1 MSSYPLGPQLCDDQS
16 NWIALLK
23 SIEDAKVTRS
33 WTAGETQRVLHA
45 DGFLDFAAL
54 SVRKYPTA
62 DTYFYG
68 HHTNGVAGKDAARNA
83 GVVGLHMVT
92 FGFWKVEGMREAG
105 LWLVPDVNNSA
116 ANNKQVIVL
125 PSSFEQLN
133 SHEQEH
139 QVFAA
144 AIRIASV
151 LNLTVVVP
159 TFNCKWTHAYQAV
172 SHVPWYDNIV
182 SVIVSILDLFSV
194 SFAHTL
200 GIHHFRF
207 STSRLR
213 DYTLHPAKHHC
224 EAFFHY
230 DYGSLIRAGIK
241 FKESIHIN
249 NHPTGL
255 LPSALA
261 PNINLQC
268 ESNMGVAAQSHLRKI
283 LNQQP
288 PSDIVIGGDLT
299 CIEQL
304 YPLLPPHSPS
314 SECPTTV
321 TFTFVLFPLLCKLL
335 LRA

>member
-1 MSSYPLGPQLCDDQS
+1 MH
-16 NWIALLK
+16 
-23 SIEDAKVTRS
+23 E
-33 WTAGETQRVLHA
+33 

-54 SVRKYPTA
+54 SVRKYQTA

-68 HHTNGVAGKDAARNA
+68 HHTNGVAGKEAARNA
-83 GVVGLHMVT
+83 GVVGVHMST
-92 FGFWKVEGMREAG
+92 FGYWKVEGMREAG
-105 LWLVPDVNNSA
+105 LWLVPDVNDSA
-116 ANNKQVIVL
+116 AKNKQVIVL

-133 SHEQEH
+133 SHEREH
-139 QVFAA
+139 EVFAA

-151 LNLTVVVP
+151 LNLTVVMP
-159 TFNCKWTHAYQAV
+159 TFNCKWTDAYQAV

-268 ESNMGVAAQSHLRKI
+268 ESSTGVAAQSRVRKI

-288 PSDIVIGGDLT
+288 PSDIVIGGDLA

-314 SECPTTV
+314 SECPTIL
-321 TFTFVLFPLLCKLL
+321 TFTLDLFPLICKLL